1 MAKLITD
8 DACLDRSAGAWKHNI
23 KAGLLGTA
31 AAGMVFWAAPA
42 VAQQPDETVVS
53 ASNDA
58 TVSED
63 EQARLKRLGVV
74 TVSARR
80 RDERLQDAPVA
91 ITAFSGEAMDDY
103 NITDVTDLATQV
115 PSMVVGRASSGSSAS
130 VFLRGVGSTSLSA
143 GFDQSVS
150 FNLDGLPMSRGREIL
165 FSQFDVERVEVLKGP
180 QALFYGKN
188 TTGGLISVI
197 TKGPG
202 DEFEAGGKVGYGLEG
217 EDFYT
222 EGFVSGP
229 LSDTFG
235 ARLAVRYRD
244 AEGAFENTAAPTYTT
259 PIGLTRRSQGPR
271 GGAETFA
278 GRLTLDWEPS
288 DILNLELK
296 LGTTQNE
303 DGGATDYIE
312 RKCGAG
318 RTTPA
323 PANGVPPSPNADC
336 RINGRADVSSLPRE
350 VANANWRYA
359 RDGQTYSDLESN
371 TAILTGELLLDAID
385 ITSITSYYD
394 FVQTD
399 LNNVSGEAYPA
410 SFSQLADF
418 EQVSQELRFQ
428 TKFDGPLNFLFG
440 GFYSDA
446 DFEFNTDAYI
456 FPVPLD
462 PVTGTYVTFRRDN
475 GFEGQTTSL
484 FVEGTW
490 DFSDQW
496 ELSAGARW
504 SQEERDSYQ
513 ESLAAH
519 SAFAAAFPAGLRID
533 DDFEDENMSP
543 QVTLRYQPSTSVS
556 YYVAYK
562 EGFKSGG
569 YNISQTLTAAATLEA
584 GEFDSETAKGFEA
597 GVRSILFDGQL
608 ALNATVYDYLY
619 EDLQVQRFDPITVGQ
634 VVDNAGELS
643 TTGVEFD
650 FSWLPRNVD
659 GLTIRGAF
667 AYNDA
672 EYSDYIG
679 QCYAGQTI
687 AQGCNEVLVGGA
699 FTSQDYDGRTPPKAP
714 ETSGRIGATYEFPVF
729 RGWNASVGGDLTYSS
744 EYNYTDTLRPDAVQ
758 DAYTKFDAT
767 VAVSTPDDRWR
778 IALIGRNLT
787 DELVATSAND
797 IPFSGGVGT
806 GTAAGVVAD
815 LSAIV
820 QNPKEIFLEVST
832 RF

>member
-1 MAKLITD
+1 METQTD
-8 DACLDRSAGAWKHNI
+8 DTIRATSVNRAGAYGLRSA
-23 KAGLLGTA
+23 LLGTA
-31 AAGMVFWAAPA
+31 AAGLAFWAAPA
-42 VAQQPDETVVS
+42 IAQD
-53 ASNDA
+53 AS
-58 TVSED
+58 VSEASAEAD
-63 EQARLKRLGVV
+63 ADLSAEEEKRLMRLGVV

-91 ITAFSGEAMDDY
+91 ITAFSGESMGDY

-202 DEFEAGGKVGYGLEG
+202 DEFEAGGKVGYGFEG
-217 EDFYT
+217 NDFYT

-229 LSDTFG
+229 ISDTFG

-244 AEGAFENTAAPTYTT
+244 AEGAFENTAASVYPS
-259 PIGLTRRSQGPR
+259 PLGFERRSQGAR

-278 GRLTLDWEPS
+278 GRLTLDWQPT
-288 DILNLELK
+288 DIFNLELK

-303 DGGATDYIE
+303 DGGATDFLE
-312 RKCGAG
+312 RRCGAG

-323 PANGVPPSPNADC
+323 AANGIPPSPNADC
-336 RINGRADVSSLPRE
+336 QIDGRTDVSSLPRE
-350 VANANWRYA
+350 VADANWRYA
-359 RDGQTYSDLESN
+359 RDGRTYSDLESN
-371 TAILTGELLLDAID
+371 TAILTAGLDLDAID
-385 ITSITSYYD
+385 ITSVTTYYD
-394 FVQTD
+394 FAQTD
-399 LNNVSGEAYPA
+399 LNNVAGEAYPA

-418 EQVSQELRFQ
+418 EQISQEVRFQ

-446 DFEFNTDAYI
+446 DFVFNTDAYI

-462 PVTGTYVTFRRDN
+462 PTTGTFVTFKRDN
-475 GFEGQTTSL
+475 GFEGTTKSL

-490 DFSDQW
+490 DFADAW
-496 ELSAGARW
+496 ELAAGARW

-513 ESLAAH
+513 ESLPAH
-519 SAFAAAFPAGLRID
+519 IAFAGAFPGGLRLD
-533 DDFEDENMSP
+533 DSFEDDNVSP
-543 QVTLRYQPSTSVS
+543 QLTLRYQPSTNVS
-556 YYVAYK
+556 YYAAYK

-569 YNISQTLTAAATLEA
+569 FNISQTLTLAASLEA
-584 GEFDSETAKGFEA
+584 GQFDSETAKGWEA

-608 ALNATVYDYLY
+608 SLNATVYDYLY
-619 EDLQVQRFDPITVGQ
+619 ENLQVQRFDPVTVGQ

-643 TTGVEFD
+643 TTGIEFD
-650 FSWLPRNVD
+650 FSWLPRGVD

-667 AYNDA
+667 AYNNA

-679 QCYAGQTI
+679 QCFAGQTI
-687 AQGCNEVLVGGA
+687 QQGCDEILVAGA
-699 FTSQDYDGRTPPKAP
+699 FTSQNYGGRTPPKAP
-714 ETSGRIGATYEFPVF
+714 ETAGRLGATYEFPVF
-729 RGWNASVGGDLTYSS
+729 ANWQASVGGDLSYSG
-744 EYNYTDTLRPDAVQ
+744 EYNFTDTLRPDAVQ
-758 DAYTKFDAT
+758 EAYTKFDAT
-767 VAVSTPDDRWR
+767 VSLSTPDDRWKFS
-778 IALIGRNLT
+778 LIGRNLT

-797 IPFSGGVGT
+797 IPFTGGAGT
-806 GTAAGVVAD
+806 GTTTGVVSD

-820 QNPKEIFLEVST
+820 QNPMEVYFEVST

>member
-1 MAKLITD
+1 MI
-8 DACLDRSAGAWKHNI
+8 C
-23 KAGLLGTA
+23 
-31 AAGMVFWAAPA
+31 WAAPA
-42 VAQQPDETVVS
+42 VAQQADEPS
-53 ASNDA
+53 ASA
-58 TVSED
+58 SAETTLSEA
-63 EQARLKRLGVV
+63 EQARLRRLGVV

-91 ITAFSGEAMDDY
+91 VTAFSGEAMDEY

-197 TKGPG
+197 TNGPG
-202 DEFEAGGKVGYGLEG
+202 DEFEAGGKVGYGFEG

-244 AEGAFENTAAPTYTT
+244 AEGAFENSAAPVY
-259 PIGLTRRSQGPR
+259 PSPLGFDRRSQGTR

-278 GRLTLDWEPS
+278 GRLTLDWQPA
-288 DILNLELK
+288 DNFNLELK

-303 DGGATDYIE
+303 DGGASDYLE
-312 RKCGAG
+312 RVCGAG

-323 PANGVPPSPNADC
+323 AANGIPPSPNADC
-336 RINGRADVSSLPRE
+336 SINGRTDVSSLPME
-350 VANANWRYA
+350 VAAAGYRYA
-359 RDGQTYSDLESN
+359 RDGRTYSDLESN
-371 TAILTGELLLDAID
+371 TAILTGELLLEKLD

-440 GFYSDA
+440 GFYSDG
-446 DFEFNTDAYI
+446 DFVFNTDAYI
-456 FPVPLD
+456 FPVPPD
-462 PVTGTYVTFRRDN
+462 PFTGTFVTFSRDG

-513 ESLAAH
+513 RSLPAH
-519 SAFAAAFPAGLRID
+519 IAFAGAFPAGLNIT
-533 DDFEDENMSP
+533 DDFDDENVSP
-543 QVTLRYQPSTSVS
+543 QVTLRYQPSTNVS

-569 YNISQTLTAAATLEA
+569 FNISQTLTAAASQAA

-643 TTGVEFD
+643 TTGIEFD
-650 FSWLPRNVD
+650 FNWLPRSVD

-672 EYSDYIG
+672 QYSDYIG
-679 QCYAGQTI
+679 QCFAGQTI
-687 AQGCNEVLVGGA
+687 AQGCDQIMVGGA
-699 FTSQDYDGRTPPKAP
+699 FSSQDYDGRTPPKAP
-714 ETSGRIGATYEFPVF
+714 ETAGRLGATYEFPVF
-729 RGWNASVGGDLTYSS
+729 SGWNASVGGDLTYSS
-744 EYNYTDTLRPDAVQ
+744 EYNYTDTLRPDAIQ

-767 VAVSTPDDRWR
+767 IALSTLDDRWR

-797 IPFSGGVGT
+797 IPFTGGT
-806 GTAAGVVAD
+806 GTGTTTGFVSD